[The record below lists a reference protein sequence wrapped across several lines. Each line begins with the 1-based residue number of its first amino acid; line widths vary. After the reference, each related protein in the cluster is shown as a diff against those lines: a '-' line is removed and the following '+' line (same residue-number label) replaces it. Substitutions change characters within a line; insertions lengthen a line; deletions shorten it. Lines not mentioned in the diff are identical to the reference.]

1 MLRAEEKNEKS
12 LFTNLIVIKSEQ
24 RKEMHNVAGES
35 ESKDSKG
42 AMLIFLMLS
51 FFPSQLQSCK
61 KPHSVRPRLKPLP
74 PPSLR
79 ETMTPRGSKMP
90 QMEKLKELDVL
101 CSKQSFCTDPPNY
114 PDKQVT
120 LKLNPEKARLRLTL
134 SCLSMSMKT
143 AAFLGD

>member
-24 RKEMHNVAGES
+24 QKEMHNVAEAG

-61 KPHSVRPRLKPLP
+61 KPQSVRPRLKPLP

-120 LKLNPEKARLRLTL
+120 LKLNPEKDGARLRVTL
-134 SCLSMSMKT
+134 SCLSMSN
-143 AAFLGD
+143 

>member
-12 LFTNLIVIKSEQ
+12 LFTNLIVLKSEQ
-24 RKEMHNVAGES
+24 QKEMHNVAEAG

-61 KPHSVRPRLKPLP
+61 KPQSVRPRLKPLP

-79 ETMTPRGSKMP
+79 ETMTPRGPKMP
-90 QMEKLKELDVL
+90 HMEKLKELDVL

-120 LKLNPEKARLRLTL
+120 LK
-134 SCLSMSMKT
+134 
-143 AAFLGD
+143 